1 MLFILIKVLLVC
13 ESVCPQSQVP
23 GWLVTINVQLYPLV
37 TMVQCPKCHVI
48 VVSFANFLLQ
58 GYFGLSVATAEPNYY
73 TSHCKIH
80 FREVGIVDVCLL
92 ADTFL

>member
-1 MLFILIKVLLVC
+1 MLFILIKVLLVVSLC
-13 ESVCPQSQVP
+13 
-23 GWLVTINVQLYPLV
+23 VQLYPLV
-37 TMVQCPKCHVI
+37 AMVQCPKCHVI

-80 FREVGIVDVCLL
+80 FREVGIVDVCLV
-92 ADTFL
+92 ADTETSSSW